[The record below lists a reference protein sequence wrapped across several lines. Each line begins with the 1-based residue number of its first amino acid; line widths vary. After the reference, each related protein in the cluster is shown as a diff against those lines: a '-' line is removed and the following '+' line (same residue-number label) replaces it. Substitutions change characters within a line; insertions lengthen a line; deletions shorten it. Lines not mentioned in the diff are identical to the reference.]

1 METGSEQDLMAAVT
15 DVGPIRYCAKG
26 CEHVIVCHI
35 CCKHFPFSV
44 VVDAAPLTFQFYSG
58 GIYDDSNCRTNSLNH
73 AMLLVGYGTD
83 ADTGFK
89 YWILKNRLVYFQF
102 LYKTKP
108 KLATFLFS
116 WGSDWGMD
124 GYMYLS
130 RDNNNLCGIATAASY
145 PLLEQI

>member
-26 CEHVIVCHI
+26 CEHVIMCR
-35 CCKHFPFSV
+35 KHFPFSV

-83 ADTGFK
+83 ADTGCK
-89 YWILKNRLVYFQF
+89 YWILKNRLVISSFS
-102 LYKTKP
+102 TKP
-108 KLATFLFS
+108 
-116 WGSDWGMD
+116 
-124 GYMYLS
+124 
-130 RDNNNLCGIATAASY
+130 N
-145 PLLEQI
+145 